1 LIQKTI
7 YGITQAAIADKGIND
22 LYHSIHSFI
31 GELIP
36 AENFYIALLDPATNL
51 ISFPYYVDQYDQ
63 APIGQTPLQGFTG
76 YVIRTGKPLLA
87 NQEVTDRLIQKGEV
101 EVVGTL
107 GEDWMGTPLK
117 MGERIIGVMA
127 VQSYSKAIHFKEEDQ
142 KFFEF
147 VSTQVAQAIDRKQ
160 RENESFFIGTHDQLT
175 GLYNRTFFEEE
186 ISRLEKSRHFPVSI
200 FMFDVDDLKTVNDTQ
215 GHPAGDELLKRAAN
229 VLKESFRPE
238 DMVARIGGDEYVAIL
253 PRTTKETAKLAL
265 ERVKHFLERNNKNNQ
280 NKLRISIGI
289 ATCEKQSSLA
299 ETLKQADDRMYLD
312 KRSKG

>member
-1 LIQKTI
+1 
-7 YGITQAAIADKGIND
+7 
-22 LYHSIHSFI
+22 
-31 GELIP
+31 
-36 AENFYIALLDPATNL
+36 
-51 ISFPYYVDQYDQ
+51 
-63 APIGQTPLQGFTG
+63 
-76 YVIRTGKPLLA
+76 
-87 NQEVTDRLIQKGEV
+87 
-101 EVVGTL
+101 
-107 GEDWMGTPLK
+107 
-117 MGERIIGVMA
+117 
-127 VQSYSKAIHFKEEDQ
+127 
-142 KFFEF
+142 
-147 VSTQVAQAIDRKQ
+147 VAQAIDRKQ